1 MIFNTLLGI
10 TILFIITISNQVNA
24 RLNFKNSNTFEE
36 VKIGLDSVSGSV
48 VAFGDFNS
56 DKFTD
61 VFVLDSSLQKLS
73 VYLWQTN
80 STAFEYL
87 STADINVSKDSLYIL
102 NVIPNDFNYDGKLDV
117 LIMATKERPDKPN
130 KPNKELIMRLYYGN
144 QDSYENYITL
154 PSSFNIQPTLLDFY
168 GNMHP
173 NLLGYRFN
181 NTDSSMSRLH
191 IWKFTEN
198 NVEIEPV
205 TIRDDEKGREICKF
219 SSPHS
224 NAFIDL
230 DGDCLSDL
238 FVTCDNG
245 TFEIWKNTVDK
256 GFVFSRSAQL
266 PENSGPISF
275 ADMDGDGT
283 IDMVFYNWVKTGSR
297 WSQKKD
303 WNLHIVYNKQKPLCS
318 KTVVNDCR
326 SVHDLCSADDNYNFD
341 FNLDGDGHIKISI
354 KQPIEYDS
362 LYGKA
367 NIPIPIRIGDINMDG
382 YPDIVLSINESSKP
396 IEIYQSVP
404 CTTKFGCN
412 ENATNAKRRTLL
424 YSEHS
429 KVLNRRQNI
438 RSAAFMDIEENGTVD
453 ILLFGEQDAYKRIY
467 TVVNNLHND
476 AFFMKTI
483 TLNGACSSICSYR
496 NEKYSPFGVN
506 YIGSTFKFTV
516 IDLVGQ
522 KRANQVAQ
530 LPQSNYNA
538 LQTPYCLFGLG
549 RTNSYMEELFVGV
562 SRRTQKHYNIYSGM
576 IPNSQLI
583 IIPYQQDNNGDTS
596 TWELKQFINP
606 SEYVPYVFISLVSTI
621 VILII
626 ITLLLQF
633 LEKREDELEKKRA
646 LHIINF
652 DAF

>member
-1 MIFNTLLGI
+1 LK
-10 TILFIITISNQVNA
+10 S
-24 RLNFKNSNTFEE
+24 SNTFEE
-36 VKIGLDSVSGSV
+36 VKVGLDMVSGSV
-48 VAFGDFNS
+48 AAYGDFNG

-61 VFVLDSSLQKLS
+61 VFILDSSLQKLS

-80 STAFEYL
+80 STSFVPL
-87 STADINVSKDSLYIL
+87 NTANIDVSSESLYIV
-102 NVIPNDFNYDGKLDV
+102 NVISNDFNYDGKLDV
-117 LIMATKERPDKPN
+117 LIMATKEKSDKPN
-130 KPNKELIMRLYYGN
+130 NELIMKLYLGN
-144 QDSYENYITL
+144 QKSFDKFVEV
-154 PSSFNIQPTLLDFY
+154 PSSMNIQPTLIDFY
-168 GNMHP
+168 GNMRP
-173 NLLGYRFN
+173 NLLGYPYNQN
-181 NTDSSMSRLH
+181 NIYKLH
-191 IWKFTEN
+191 VWKFNDTKA
-198 NVEIEPV
+198 EIQEV
-205 TIRDDEKGREICKF
+205 SLNDKEKKKEFCKI
-219 SSPHS
+219 SLPHS

-238 FVTCDNG
+238 FVTCDDG
-245 TFEIWKNTVDK
+245 TFEIWKNTVDNDK
-256 GFVFSRSAQL
+256 GFVFSKSGKL
-266 PENSGPISF
+266 PENIGPISF

-283 IDMVFYNWVKTGSR
+283 IDMVFYEWVNTGST
-297 WSQKKD
+297 WSKKKE
-303 WNLHIVYNKQKPLCS
+303 WNLHIVYNKQIPLCS
-318 KTVVNDCR
+318 KTVETNCR
-326 SVHDLCSADDNYNFD
+326 SVHDLCSADNNYTFD
-341 FNLDGDGHIKISI
+341 FDLEGDGHIKIPI
-354 KQPIEYDS
+354 KEPIEFDS
-362 LYGKA
+362 LYDKA

-382 YPDIVLSINESSKP
+382 YPDIVLSVSDTTKP
-396 IEIYQSVP
+396 IEIYESIP
-404 CTTKFGCN
+404 CSEKFGCSK
-412 ENATNAKRRTLL
+412 NAVKAKRRTLV

-453 ILLFGEQDAYKRIY
+453 ILLFGEQDANKRIY
-467 TVVNNLHND
+467 TVINNLHND

-483 TLNGACSSICSYR
+483 TLNGACSSICSLKD
-496 NEKYSPFGVN
+496 EKYSPFGVN
-506 YIGSTFKFTV
+506 HIGSTFKFTV

-530 LPQSNYNA
+530 LSQSNYNA

-562 SRRTQKHYNIYSGM
+562 SRRKSKHYNIYSGM

-583 IIPYQQDNNGDTS
+583 IIPYQQENEDPS
-596 TWELKQFINP
+596 SWQLKQFINP
-606 SEYVPYVFISLVSTI
+606 SEYVPYVFISLVCTI

>member
-1 MIFNTLLGI
+1 MFNNTFFVAFFFFIFSVINNVKSRL
-10 TILFIITISNQVNA
+10 ILKS
-24 RLNFKNSNTFEE
+24 SNTFEE
-36 VKIGLDSVSGSV
+36 VKVGLDAISGSV
-48 VAFGDFNS
+48 SAYGDFNS

-61 VFVLDSSLQKLS
+61 VFILDSSLQKLS

-80 STAFEYL
+80 STSFEHL
-87 STADINVSKDSLYIL
+87 TSADIDVSSDGLYIV

-117 LIMATKERPDKPN
+117 LIMATKEKTN
-130 KPNKELIMRLYYGN
+130 KPNNELIMRLYLGN
-144 QDSYENYITL
+144 QKSFDKFIEV
-154 PSSFNIQPTLLDFY
+154 PSSMNIQPTLIDFF

-173 NLLGYRFN
+173 NLLGYPYNTN
-181 NTDSSMSRLH
+181 NLYKLH
-191 IWKFTEN
+191 VWKFNDTN
-198 NVEIEPV
+198 AEIQE
-205 TIRDDEKGREICKF
+205 ISIKDEEKGRELCKI
-219 SSPHS
+219 SLPHS

-238 FVTCDNG
+238 FVTCENG

-256 GFVFSRSAQL
+256 GFVFSRSGKL
-266 PENSGPISF
+266 PENTGPISF

-283 IDMVFYNWVKTGSR
+283 IDMVFYEWTR
-297 WSQKKD
+297 TAWLKKKV
-303 WNLHIVYNKQKPLCS
+303 WNLHVIYNKQIPLCS
-318 KTVVNDCR
+318 KTILNNCR
-326 SVHDLCSADDNYNFD
+326 SVHDLCSADNNYNFD
-341 FNLDGDGHIKISI
+341 FNLEGDAHVKILI
-354 KQPIEYDS
+354 NTPIEFDN

-382 YPDIVLSINESSKP
+382 YPDIVLSISDTTKP
-396 IEIYQSVP
+396 IEIFESVP
-404 CTTKFGCN
+404 CTDKLGCN
-412 ENATNAKRRTLL
+412 ENAIKAKRRTLV

-453 ILLFGEQDAYKRIY
+453 ILLFGEQGADKRIY
-467 TVVNNLHND
+467 TVINNLHND

-483 TLNGACSSICSYR
+483 TLNGACSSICSSKD
-496 NEKYSPFGVN
+496 EKYSPFGVN
-506 YIGSTFKFTV
+506 HIGSTYKFTV
-516 IDLVGQ
+516 IDLIGQ

-562 SRRTQKHYNIYSGM
+562 SRRNIKYYNIYSGM

-583 IIPYQQDNNGDTS
+583 IIPYQQENEDPS
-596 TWELKQFINP
+596 LWQLKQFINP
-606 SEYVPYVFISLVSTI
+606 SEYVPYVFISLVCTI
-621 VILII
+621 IILII

>member
-1 MIFNTLLGI
+1 MISNTFFGI
-10 TILFIITISNQVNA
+10 IILFIIAISNQVNA
-24 RLNFKNSNTFEE
+24 RLNLKNSNTFEE

-61 VFVLDSSLQKLS
+61 VFVLDSTLQKLS

-80 STAFEYL
+80 STAFEHL
-87 STADINVSKDSLYIL
+87 ETADIDVSKYSLYIV
-102 NVIPNDFNYDGKLDV
+102 NIIPNDFNYDGKLDV
-117 LIMATKERPDKPN
+117 LIMASKEKTD
-130 KPNKELIMRLYYGN
+130 KPNKELIMRLYLGN
-144 QDSYENYITL
+144 QKSFDKYIEV
-154 PSSFNIQPTLLDFY
+154 PSSTNIQPTLLDYY

-173 NLLGYRFN
+173 NLIGYPFN
-181 NTDSSMSRLH
+181 VTESNQSKLH
-191 IWKFTEN
+191 IWKFN
-198 NVEIEPV
+198 DNGVEIEPV
-205 TIRDDEKGREICKF
+205 TIKDDEKGKEICKF
-219 SSPHS
+219 SAPHS

-238 FVTCDNG
+238 FVTCENG
-245 TFEIWKNTVDK
+245 TYEIWKNTVDK
-256 GFVFSRSAQL
+256 GFVFSRSGKL
-266 PENSGPISF
+266 PDNTGPISF

-283 IDMVFYNWVKTGSR
+283 IDMIFYNWIKTGSA
-297 WSQKKD
+297 WSKKKE
-303 WNLHIVYNKQKPLCS
+303 WKLHIVYNRQKPLCS
-318 KTVVNDCR
+318 KTVVTDCR
-326 SVHDLCSADDNYNFD
+326 SVHDLCSADDKYDFD
-341 FNLDGDGHIKISI
+341 FNLEGDGHVVKVINP
-354 KQPIEYDS
+354 PIEFDN

-382 YPDIVLSINESSKP
+382 YPDLILSISESSKP

-412 ENATNAKRRTLL
+412 EKATEANRRTVL
-424 YSEHS
+424 YSDHS

-453 ILLFGEQDAYKRIY
+453 ILLFGEQDKDKRIY

-483 TLNGACSSICSYR
+483 TLNGACPSICSK

-506 YIGSTFKFTV
+506 YIGSTYKFTV

-530 LPQSNYNA
+530 LSQSNYNS

-562 SRRTQKHYNIYSGM
+562 SRRNIKYYNIYSGM

-583 IIPYQQDNNGDTS
+583 IIPYQQENEDPS
-596 TWELKQFINP
+596 LWQLKQFINP
-606 SEYVPYVFISLVSTI
+606 SEYVPYVFISLVCTI
-621 VILII
+621 IILII

>member
-1 MIFNTLLGI
+1 MLCNTSIVIFFILICISSKVNSRLL
-10 TILFIITISNQVNA
+10 LKS
-24 RLNFKNSNTFEE
+24 SNTFEE
-36 VKIGLDSVSGSV
+36 VKVGLDSLSGSV
-48 VAFGDFNS
+48 VAYGDFNS

-61 VFVLDSSLQKLS
+61 VFVLDSTLQKLS
-73 VYLWQTN
+73 VYLWQAN
-80 STAFEYL
+80 STTFEHL
-87 STADINVSKDSLYIL
+87 KTADIDVSKDSLYIV
-102 NVIPNDFNYDGKLDV
+102 NVIPNDFNYDGRLDV
-117 LIMATKERPDKPN
+117 LIMATKQKSDKPN
-130 KPNKELIMRLYYGN
+130 NELIMRLYKGKQN
-144 QDSYENYITL
+144 SFDEYIQV
-154 PSSFNIQPTLLDFY
+154 PSSMNIQPTLIDFY

-173 NLLGYRFN
+173 NLIGYPYSN
-181 NTDSSMSRLH
+181 VTNTYNLH
-191 IWKFTEN
+191 VWKFNSTK
-198 NVEIEPV
+198 VEIEPISIKD
-205 TIRDDEKGREICKF
+205 TEKGKEICKI
-219 SSPHS
+219 SLPHS

-238 FVTCDNG
+238 FVTCENG
-245 TFEIWKNTVDK
+245 TYEIWKNTVDK
-256 GFVFSRSAQL
+256 GFVFSRSGQL
-266 PENSGPISF
+266 PNNVGPISF

-283 IDMVFYNWVKTGSR
+283 IDMVFYEWISTGSA
-297 WSQKKD
+297 WSKKKE
-303 WNLHIVYNKQKPLCS
+303 WNLHIVYNKQIPLCS
-318 KTVVNDCR
+318 KDVETNCR
-326 SVHDLCSADDNYNFD
+326 SVHDLCSADDKYEFD
-341 FNLDGDGHIKISI
+341 FNLEGDGHIKIPI
-354 KQPIEYDS
+354 KAPIQYDN
-362 LYGKA
+362 LYDKA

-382 YPDIVLSINESSKP
+382 YPDIILSISETTKP

-404 CTTKFGCN
+404 CNTKLGCN
-412 ENATNAKRRTLL
+412 ENATKANRRTLL

-453 ILLFGEQDAYKRIY
+453 ILLFGEQEADKRVY

-483 TLNGACSSICSYR
+483 TLNGACSSICSN

-506 YIGSTFKFTV
+506 YIGSTYKFTV

-530 LPQSNYNA
+530 LSQSNYNA

-549 RTNSYMEELFVGV
+549 RTNSYIEELFVGV
-562 SRRTQKHYNIYSGM
+562 SRRTQKHYNVYSGM

-583 IIPYQQDNNGDTS
+583 IIPYQQENGDTS
-596 TWELKQFINP
+596 SWQLKQFINP

>member
-1 MIFNTLLGI
+1 MFYNIFLVIFFIFIFN
-10 TILFIITISNQVNA
+10 ISYKVNA
-24 RLNFKNSNTFEE
+24 RLLLKNSNTFEE
-36 VKIGLDSVSGSV
+36 VKVGLDTVSGSV
-48 VAFGDFNS
+48 VAYGDFNS

-61 VFVLDSSLQKLS
+61 VFILDSSLQKLS

-80 STAFEYL
+80 STTFEHQK
-87 STADINVSKDSLYIL
+87 SADIDVSGDSLYIV

-117 LIMATKERPDKPN
+117 LIMASKEKTN
-130 KPNKELIMRLYYGN
+130 KPNKELIMRLYLGN
-144 QDSYENYITL
+144 QKSFDKYIDV
-154 PSSFNIQPTLLDFY
+154 PSSMNIQPTLVDFY
-168 GNMHP
+168 GNMRP
-173 NLLGYRFN
+173 NLLGYPFNPNSSYNLHVWKFN
-181 NTDSSMSRLH
+181 NTSVS
-191 IWKFTEN
+191 T
-198 NVEIEPV
+198 EPV
-205 TIRDDEKGREICKF
+205 TLKDETTGKELCKI
-219 SSPHS
+219 SLPHS

-238 FVTCDNG
+238 FVTCEDG
-245 TFEIWKNTVDK
+245 TYEIWKNTVDK
-256 GFVFSRSAQL
+256 GFVFSKSGKL
-266 PENSGPISF
+266 PDNTGPISF

-283 IDMVFYNWVKTGSR
+283 IDMVFYEWVTTGSA
-297 WSQKKD
+297 WSKKKV
-303 WNLHIVYNKQKPLCS
+303 WNLHIVYNKQIPLCS
-318 KTVVNDCR
+318 KTVVKNCR
-326 SVHDLCSADDNYNFD
+326 SVHDLCSADNKYDFD
-341 FNLDGDGHIKISI
+341 FDLNGDGHVKIPIKA
-354 KQPIEYDS
+354 PIEYDN
-362 LYGKA
+362 LYDKA

-382 YPDIVLSINESSKP
+382 YPDIILSISETTKP
-396 IEIYQSVP
+396 IEIYESVP
-404 CTTKFGCN
+404 CHTKIGCN
-412 ENATNAKRRTLL
+412 ENATKANRRTLL

-453 ILLFGEQDAYKRIY
+453 ILLFGEQDTAKRIY

-483 TLNGACSSICSYR
+483 TLNGACPSICSKDQ
-496 NEKYSPFGVN
+496 KYSPFGVN
-506 YIGSTFKFTV
+506 YIGSTYKFTV

-530 LPQSNYNA
+530 LSQSNYNA

-583 IIPYQQDNNGDTS
+583 IIPYQQENGDPS
-596 TWELKQFINP
+596 SWELKQYINP
-606 SEYVPYVFISLVSTI
+606 SEYVPYVFISLVCTI

>member
-1 MIFNTLLGI
+1 MISNTFFGI
-10 TILFIITISNQVNA
+10 IILFIIAISNQVNA
-24 RLNFKNSNTFEE
+24 RLNLKNSNTFEE

-61 VFVLDSSLQKLS
+61 VFVLDSTLQKLS

-80 STAFEYL
+80 STAFEHL
-87 STADINVSKDSLYIL
+87 ETADIDVSKDSLYIV
-102 NVIPNDFNYDGKLDV
+102 NIIPNDFNYDGKLDV
-117 LIMATKERPDKPN
+117 LIMASKEKTD
-130 KPNKELIMRLYYGN
+130 KPNKELIMRLYLGN
-144 QDSYENYITL
+144 QKSFDKYIEV
-154 PSSFNIQPTLLDFY
+154 PSSTNIQPTLLDYY

-173 NLLGYRFN
+173 NLIGYPFN
-181 NTDSSMSRLH
+181 VTESNQSKLH
-191 IWKFTEN
+191 IWKFN
-198 NVEIEPV
+198 DNGVEIEPV
-205 TIRDDEKGREICKF
+205 TIKDDEKGKEICKF
-219 SSPHS
+219 SAPHS

-238 FVTCDNG
+238 FVTCENG
-245 TFEIWKNTVDK
+245 TYEIWKNTVDK
-256 GFVFSRSAQL
+256 GFVFSRSGKL
-266 PENSGPISF
+266 PDNTGPVSF

-283 IDMVFYNWVKTGSR
+283 IDMIFYNWIKTGSA
-297 WSQKKD
+297 WSKKKE
-303 WNLHIVYNKQKPLCS
+303 WKLHIVYNRQKPLCS
-318 KTVVNDCR
+318 KTVVTDCR
-326 SVHDLCSADDNYNFD
+326 SVHDLCSADDKYDFD
-341 FNLDGDGHIKISI
+341 FNLEGDGHVVKVINP
-354 KQPIEYDS
+354 PIEFDN

-382 YPDIVLSINESSKP
+382 YPDLILSVTESSKP

-412 ENATNAKRRTLL
+412 EKATEANRRTIL
-424 YSEHS
+424 YSDHS

-453 ILLFGEQDAYKRIY
+453 ILLFGEQDKDKRIY

-483 TLNGACSSICSYR
+483 TLNGACPSICSK

-506 YIGSTFKFTV
+506 YIGSTYKFTV

-530 LPQSNYNA
+530 LSQSNYNS

-583 IIPYQQDNNGDTS
+583 IIPYQENNGDTS
-596 TWELKQFINP
+596 SWELKQFINP

-633 LEKREDELEKKRA
+633 LEKREDELEKKKA

>member
-1 MIFNTLLGI
+1 MICNTLLVI
-10 TILFIITISNQVNA
+10 FLFLIINISSQVNA
-24 RLNFKNSNTFEE
+24 RLLLKNSNTFEE
-36 VKIGLDSVSGSV
+36 VKVGLDTLSGSV
-48 VAFGDFNS
+48 VAYGDFNG

-61 VFVLDSSLQKLS
+61 VFVLDSTLQKLS
-73 VYLWQTN
+73 VHLWQAN
-80 STAFEYL
+80 STTFEQL
-87 STADINVSKDSLYIL
+87 STASIDVSSDSLYIV
-102 NVIPNDFNYDGKLDV
+102 NVIPNDFNYDGKMDV
-117 LIMATKERPDKPN
+117 LIMATKKKAN
-130 KPNKELIMRLYYGN
+130 KPEKELIMRLYLGN
-144 QDSYENYITL
+144 QISFEKFIEV
-154 PSSFNIQPTLLDFY
+154 PSSMNIQPTLIDYY
-168 GNMHP
+168 GNLRP
-173 NLLGYRFN
+173 NLIGYPYN
-181 NTDSSMSRLH
+181 NATTPTYNLH
-191 IWKFTEN
+191 VWKFNSTS
-198 NVEIEPV
+198 VSIEP
-205 TIRDDEKGREICKF
+205 ISIKDAEKGKELCKI
-219 SSPHS
+219 SMPHS
-224 NAFIDL
+224 NAFVDL

-238 FVTCDNG
+238 FVTCEDG
-245 TFEIWKNTVDK
+245 TYEIWKNSVDK
-256 GFVFSRSAQL
+256 GFVFSRSGKL
-266 PENSGPISF
+266 PNNVGPISF

-283 IDMVFYNWVKTGSR
+283 IDMVFYEHVVTGS
-297 WSQKKD
+297 WTKKKEF
-303 WNLHIVYNKQKPLCS
+303 NLHIVYNKQIPLCS
-318 KTVVNDCR
+318 KTVETNCR
-326 SVHDLCSADDNYNFD
+326 SVHDLCSADDKYEFNFD
-341 FNLDGDGHIKISI
+341 LEGDGHIKIPI
-354 KQPIEYDS
+354 KAPIEYDN
-362 LYGKA
+362 LYGEA

-382 YPDIVLSINESSKP
+382 YPDIVLSISETSKP

-404 CTTKFGCN
+404 CNTKLGCN
-412 ENATNAKRRTLL
+412 ENATKANRRTLL

-453 ILLFGEQDAYKRIY
+453 ILLFGEQDADKRIY
-467 TVVNNLHND
+467 TVVNSLHND

-483 TLNGACSSICSYR
+483 TLNGACPSICS
-496 NEKYSPFGVN
+496 NSDKKYSPFGVN
-506 YIGSTFKFTV
+506 HIGSTYKFTV

-530 LPQSNYNA
+530 LSQSNYNA

-583 IIPYQQDNNGDTS
+583 IIPYQQENGDPS
-596 TWELKQFINP
+596 SWELKQFINP

-621 VILII
+621 IILII